1 MKRLLT
7 LILALALTLSA
18 LLLSALADTS
28 VLRGWDKSAGY
39 VYVTLGE
46 YRYEEDGTP
55 APIRWRVL
63 EVSDGTAYVV
73 SEYVLINH
81 RIHGDDQPWI
91 DSKGDFKIT
100 EMYDF
105 LNGEF
110 REEAFTDTEWDCLV
124 DTPDWGRMFLLSAD
138 DLKKKEYGFATKE
151 SHKAWGTPWA
161 RAQKLPDGHD
171 ALFQYGAKYG
181 GHSCYWTR
189 SQSVNH
195 KYAAR
200 CTKQDGAVGYIRVVV
215 QNEGCRP
222 ACLIDLP
229 KIDIAGGA
237 GTLENPFRAVPV
249 AGM

>member
-18 LLLSALADTS
+18 LLPSALADTS

-110 REEAFTDTEWDCLV
+110 REEAFTDAEWDCLV
-124 DTPDWGRMFLLSAD
+124 DTPDWGRI
-138 DLKKKEYGFATKE
+138 
-151 SHKAWGTPWA
+151 
-161 RAQKLPDGHD
+161 RA
-171 ALFQYGAKYG
+171 
-181 GHSCYWTR
+181 
-189 SQSVNH
+189 
-195 KYAAR
+195 
-200 CTKQDGAVGYIRVVV
+200 
-215 QNEGCRP
+215 
-222 ACLIDLP
+222 
-229 KIDIAGGA
+229 
-237 GTLENPFRAVPV
+237 NPRHGQTMMAF
-249 AGM
+249 GLWI